1 MGVGFQNQFL
11 ENAGRSP
18 QIPDKKVGRRSYP
31 WPEKEL
37 GGGKELDFIR
47 DQRDCWR
54 RVAKEKKNEGER
66 RRVLYLASWGGI
78 VIPGRY
84 GYLCTTRVFWS
95 RWWD

>member
-1 MGVGFQNQFL
+1 MEVGFQNQFL

-54 RVAKEKKNEGER
+54 RPSNHVVCSVFGSWRKNR
-66 RRVLYLASWGGI
+66 SL
-78 VIPGRY
+78 
-84 GYLCTTRVFWS
+84 
-95 RWWD
+95 